1 MFSSKCARTTHP
13 LILFKEFINGWLV
26 ACKGTFFLRS
36 INDFFDEYFEQN
48 IFCPPLSLPPNT
60 FMIFAVCFVGSFS
73 FNRQNCVE
81 EVGRASLKN

>member
-1 MFSSKCARTTHP
+1 MRAHHTPTYSIQTIYQR
-13 LILFKEFINGWLV
+13 LV
-26 ACKGTFFLRS
+26 GCLQRNVFLRS